1 MVKYN
6 ERASAGGDGSS
17 FGREMGLNNSRG
29 DEVSSDRYILCAY
42 FPFCLKLIWLCT
54 IWLSGSR

>member
-54 IWLSGSR
+54 IWF